1 MARLSIE
8 QRGIA
13 VRLINAGMRQ
23 AQMSVNFNLLVEI
36 ICIITMTFLFSYNRK
51 NQTQMNNVFPFL
63 SSCCLY

>member
-36 ICIITMTFLFSYNRK
+36 ICFITMTFLFSFNKK

>member
-13 VRLINAGMRQ
+13 VGLINAGMRQ

-36 ICIITMTFLFSYNRK
+36 IFIITMTFLFSFNRK

>member
-13 VRLINAGMRQ
+13 VRLINADMRQ

-36 ICIITMTFLFSYNRK
+36 FCFITMTFLFSFNKK